1 MRYYLDYNASAPM
14 DERVKSYVKEIMD
27 MHGNPSSVH
36 TKGRKLKDL
45 LEISRQRIA
54 LLTNCNQKNVIFT
67 SGATEANNLALN
79 GYKKKIVSAIEH
91 ESIKKQKNTILIDVN
106 REGYIDL
113 CMLENILQSNN
124 KKEEI
129 IVSVMFANN
138 ETGII
143 QPIEEI
149 VIISIPNFKKS
160 IFILPTA

>member
-79 GYKKKIVSAIEH
+79 GYKKKIVSSIEH
-91 ESIKKQKNTILIDVN
+91 ESIKKQKNI
-106 REGYIDL
+106 
-113 CMLENILQSNN
+113 
-124 KKEEI
+124 
-129 IVSVMFANN
+129 
-138 ETGII
+138 
-143 QPIEEI
+143 
-149 VIISIPNFKKS
+149 
-160 IFILPTA
+160 